1 MKRRLGFSSASI
13 LALTAT
19 LTFAGC
25 SGSDDDES
33 PTPTSPT
40 PVETPADE
48 GFSSAISGGNGEPAP
63 EAPSDGDS
71 ESGDDGGGER
81 TVEEADILVQEGD
94 NLFILN
100 AYRGLLILD
109 VSNPDK
115 PRVRGRVPLAGYP
128 VEMYVREGRAY
139 IVISNY
145 FYYMQTDVEDSI
157 STFNGSLIAVAD
169 VSDPDNPSLLSK
181 IDLEGYVSQTRA
193 VGDVIYAVSTRYS
206 YYSCDGA
213 STDTTDQL
221 NVISIDISNPA
232 NPSVVDTLTWPGSW
246 AQVHATPRSFY
257 IVEPDYVVS
266 TPTEPVEEP
275 ADGGNSSEDPSS
287 GGGSSSGGAE
297 VPAPPATAT
306 PSPDSE
312 TPPDDGTPV
321 EDPTTKPDDPVEPGT
336 TNYVT
341 HITYIDISD
350 PGGVMAERGRVD
362 VPGTTYDKFA
372 INEFEDTLRIA
383 TQKYDNY
390 TSATLSVLDVS
401 NPDQIEPL
409 ATLNVVLPV
418 LEYITATR
426 FDGDRGYL
434 VTAERTDPLF
444 IVDLLDP
451 TNPRLAGQVEMPG
464 QLNHLETLGD
474 RIVAFGQDNSD
485 EGTWK
490 FAVSLFDVTDLDNP
504 SMLDREIIG
513 DGTYSWSAATWDDK
527 AFSVI
532 ESQGLIAVPFSAYNA
547 DYTYIG
553 GVQLLDLEED
563 ALTARGMVTHEGYV
577 SRVRPVGDRLVSLS
591 DTRLLTFD
599 ITNRDKPQVTADV
612 TLAQYVADYLPMGNV
627 GVQLVTTG
635 YYWYGSS
642 NAMGAVRVV
651 NNSNPDEQNEAL
663 AEISLPLYDGQLL
676 QLDGSHIGVLRNVYD
691 ANYVSTSYLDIFD
704 LSNPSSPEKVS
715 ETVLPSPVYSWASS
729 YASYYGSSGGAVV
742 QGEGYLA
749 WLDGYYYYGY
759 PGGVEDV
766 DTARTLP
773 AEDAASYLNVIK
785 LDDFSQ
791 PELVRLPLS
800 EYSFGLKAYDAT
812 LYWTHSV
819 TYTDEDSGYWYA
831 RYYLDTLDVNDVTAT
846 SAEDPAFESSL
857 SSVNIPGTFQHVLE
871 DGTVVTLDSAWKSV
885 SDETYGQITYIE
897 YALKGVE
904 IRSGKAYVKG
914 SIPLKGYSYSMLF
927 DGDVAYLVNQPYYWD
942 VVYNECYYTS
952 SVTLDAVKLDFSTS
966 TPQVRST
973 TMPTYYAYLRS
984 VGRRSGGAGHLFVD
998 GGYGGLMVYSLEN
1011 PLEPSYESFE
1021 YTSGYALKVRV
1032 DETQAYVPLGMY
1044 GVDTFSLEN

>member
-1 MKRRLGFSSASI
+1 MTRRIGFSSASI
-13 LALTAT
+13 LALTAA

-25 SGSDDDES
+25 SGSEEDS
-33 PTPTSPT
+33 PTPAASPT
-40 PVETPADE
+40 PVETPADGE
-48 GFSSAISGGNGEPAP
+48 FSSAINGGGGTGQPEP
-63 EAPSDGDS
+63 EAPSEGDA
-71 ESGDDGGGER
+71 EQGDDGGDER
-81 TVEEADILVQEGD
+81 SVEEADILVQDGN

-100 AYRGLLILD
+100 AYRGLLIMD

-169 VSDPDNPSLLSK
+169 VSNPDNPSLLSK

-206 YYSCDGA
+206 YYSCDGT
-213 STDTTDQL
+213 STDTTDQI

-232 NPSVVDTLTWPGSW
+232 SPSVIDTLTWPGSW

-257 IVEPDYVVS
+257 IVEPDYVTT
-266 TPTEPVEEP
+266 TPTEPTEEP
-275 ADGGNSSEDPSS
+275 ADGGAS
-287 GGGSSSGGAE
+287 GESPSSGGAE
-297 VPAPPATAT
+297 VPVPPATAT
-306 PSPDSE
+306 PNPDE
-312 TPPDDGTPV
+312 TPREEPPP
-321 EDPTTKPDDPVEPGT
+321 EDPTSKPDEPVEPGQ

-350 PGGVMAERGRVD
+350 PGGVMVERGRVD

-372 INEFEDTLRIA
+372 INEFDDTLRIA

-401 NPDQIEPL
+401 NPDEIEPL
-409 ATLNVVLPV
+409 ATLDVVLPV

-444 IVDLLDP
+444 IVDLIDP
-451 TNPRLAGQVEMPG
+451 ANPRLAGQVEMPG

-485 EGTWK
+485 AGTWK

-513 DGTYSWSAATWDDK
+513 NGTYSWSAATWDDK
-527 AFSVI
+527 SFSVI
-532 ESQGLIAVPFSAYNA
+532 ESQGLIAVPFSAYDEN
-547 DYTYIG
+547 YTYIG
-553 GVQLLDLEED
+553 GIQLLDLEED

-577 SRVRPVGDRLVSLS
+577 SRVRPVGERLISLS

-612 TLAQYVADYLPMGNV
+612 TLAQYVADYLPMGDV
-627 GVQLVTTG
+627 GVQLITAG
-635 YYWYGSS
+635 YYWYGGTTS
-642 NAMGAVRVV
+642 MGALRVV
-651 NNSNPDEQNEAL
+651 HNSNPDEQNDAL
-663 AEISLPLYDGQLL
+663 AELSVPLYDGQLV
-676 QLDGSHIGVLRNVYD
+676 QLDAAHIGLLRNVYD
-691 ANYVSTSYLDIFD
+691 SNYVTTTYLDIYD
-704 LSNPSSPEKVS
+704 LSNPSKPEKVS
-715 ETVLPSPVYSWASS
+715 ETVLPSAVYSWASS
-729 YASYYGSSGGAVV
+729 GSSYYGSSGGALV
-742 QGEGYLA
+742 QGDGYLA

-759 PGGVEDV
+759 PGGVED
-766 DTARTLP
+766 TAKLLP
-773 AEDAASYLNVIK
+773 EADPVSYLNVIQ
-785 LDDFSQ
+785 LDDLTA
-791 PELVRLPLS
+791 PDVARLPLAD
-800 EYSFGLKAYDAT
+800 YSFGLKAYGSD

-819 TYTDEDSGYWYA
+819 TFSDPNTGYWYA
-831 RYYLDTLDVNDVTAT
+831 RYYMNTVDA
-846 SAEDPAFESSL
+846 SEL
-857 SSVNIPGTFQHVLE
+857 SSDALADETFVPEISTLNIPGTFQHLLD
-871 DGTVVTLDSAWKSV
+871 DGTVVTLDSAWKTV
-885 SDETYGQITYIE
+885 TDETYGDISYIE

-904 IRSGKAYVKG
+904 VRNGKAYVKG
-914 SIPLKGYSYSMLF
+914 SIPLSGYSYSMLF
-927 DGDVAYLVNQPYYWD
+927 DGDYAYLVSQPYYWD
-942 VVYNECYYTS
+942 VVYNGCYYS
-952 SVTLDAVKLDFSTS
+952 STVSLDSVKLDFTTS

-973 TMPTYYAYLRS
+973 AVPTYYAWLRS
-984 VGRRSGGAGHLFVD
+984 VGRRSGGTGHLFVD

-1011 PLEPSYESFE
+1011 PLEPSYEGFE

-1032 DETQAYVPLGMY
+1032 DADQAYVPLGMY
-1044 GVDTFSLEN
+1044 GVDTFTLGD